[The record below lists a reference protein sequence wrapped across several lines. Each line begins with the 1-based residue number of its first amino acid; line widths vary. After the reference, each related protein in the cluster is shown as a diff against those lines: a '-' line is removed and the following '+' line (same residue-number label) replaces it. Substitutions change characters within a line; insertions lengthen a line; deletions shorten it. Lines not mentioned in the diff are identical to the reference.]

1 MKDREKRTSF
11 QKAPQDTQVWVC
23 RLMVIP
29 GCVTICS
36 PLFKKQ
42 KIQEV
47 LSKCFYCFPTLTL
60 KHSLC
65 MQANTVRFL
74 HFLDEKSD
82 FSFPPIRAAIYII
95 LVKKK
100 NKKKKKL
107 EIESYHCVFPEDP
120 CSPITFQNFPSK
132 HFSHYCLHIS
142 HPFALFSSL
151 ERPDFWFL
159 EFFTSLSQQLQGRLL
174 HTWFQIQPTKKHLW
188 RKKCVWCRWLNRKFP
203 THFTLHCILSSHSLF
218 WRGHTSYYSH
228 LFSSFTH

>member
-100 NKKKKKL
+100 KKSWKFNLTTVYFLKIPALPLLSKT
-107 EIESYHCVFPEDP
+107 
-120 CSPITFQNFPSK
+120 SPQNTCFLIIACTFLTP
-132 HFSHYCLHIS
+132 L
-142 HPFALFSSL
+142 LFS
-151 ERPDFWFL
+151 
-159 EFFTSLSQQLQGRLL
+159 LL
-174 HTWFQIQPTKKHLW
+174 
-188 RKKCVWCRWLNRKFP
+188 
-203 THFTLHCILSSHSLF
+203 
-218 WRGHTSYYSH
+218 
-228 LFSSFTH
+228 

>member
-23 RLMVIP
+23 RLMVIA

-65 MQANTVRFL
+65 MQANTVRFI

-100 NKKKKKL
+100 NKKKKAGNWILPLCISWRSLLSHYFPKL
-107 EIESYHCVFPEDP
+107 PLKTLFSLLPA
-120 CSPITFQNFPSK
+120 
-132 HFSHYCLHIS
+132 HFSPLCS
-142 HPFALFSSL
+142 FLFFRKAWFLVPWIFHLSLPTAAGETPSYLVSNTAHQETSL
-151 ERPDFWFL
+151 EEKMCL
-159 EFFTSLSQQLQGRLL
+159 
-174 HTWFQIQPTKKHLW
+174 
-188 RKKCVWCRWLNRKFP
+188 V
-203 THFTLHCILSSHSLF
+203 
-218 WRGHTSYYSH
+218 
-228 LFSSFTH
+228 